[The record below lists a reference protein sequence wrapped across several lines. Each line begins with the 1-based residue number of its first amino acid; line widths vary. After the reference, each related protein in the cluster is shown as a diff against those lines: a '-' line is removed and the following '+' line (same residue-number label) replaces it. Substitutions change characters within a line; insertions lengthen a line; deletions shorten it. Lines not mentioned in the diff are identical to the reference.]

1 MPDREK
7 VIKALEVCIPLDE
20 GENCPMECP
29 YYRDVCSGYSQVMR
43 DALNL
48 LKEQDERIKTLE
60 HQLETITKWR
70 ANAGAF
76 D

>member
-1 MPDREK
+1 MDKDNTVWLIEHC
-7 VIKALEVCIPLDE
+7 VNDGFCS
-20 GENCPMECP
+20 ECK
-29 YYRDVCSGYSQVMR
+29 YKKDLACKHFLLR
-43 DALNL
+43 DALAL
-48 LKEQDERIKTLE
+48 LKEQEERIKTLE